1 MNRARWLVAS
11 WPGRLA
17 LLLAAVT
24 ALRVWFAVAVEL
36 CPDEAY
42 YWSWSLAPD
51 WGYYD
56 HGPLV
61 AWLMWLGTALLGHG
75 ELGVRLGA
83 LAASLVT
90 AVYVFRMTAAVSGKQ
105 ATAFWTV
112 VLLETSPLFAS
123 GAVIHTPDAALAA
136 AWSVAAWYGLR
147 ALERRSIW
155 PWLGMGMAV
164 GVAILA
170 KMTGF
175 VFLAGLCLF
184 LVACPAGRR
193 RLFTPG
199 PAATV
204 LVALLV
210 AAPHIVW
217 NAGRHGGCFVFQ
229 WHHVTG
235 GWRFRPW
242 GLLEFLG
249 GQAGVL
255 GPLTFLGLLAFSV
268 LGGGRRVRRSKSDVF
283 LLWCLAVPLL
293 VLCLPLALLSRVEAN
308 WPAVAYL
315 TLLPGAAW
323 SWRGGHFYPRRG
335 QIWLSL
341 AVSLALA
348 TTLAAHL
355 QALHPFLPV
364 QQRNDPTRR
373 LRGWSELART
383 ATQLAQ
389 DHQARLAA
397 EGYGPVSELR
407 FYTGEDVVYERNST
421 RRCQYDLWPPAR
433 SAADSI
439 LFLQPRSSHKV
450 PRLCLSYQ
458 ERWLLEGLNN
468 STARRREGDFN
479 WWVCKKKKN
488 R

>member
-1 MNRARWLVAS
+1 MRRAPWPLS

-24 ALRVWFAVAVEL
+24 ALRVWFAVSVDL

-42 YWSWSLAPD
+42 YWTWSLVPD

-56 HGPLV
+56 HGPVV
-61 AWLMWLGTALLGHG
+61 AWLMWLGTALLGTG

-83 LAASLVT
+83 LVASLIT
-90 AVYVFRMTAAVSGKQ
+90 AVFVYRLAAATSGRQ
-105 ATAFWTV
+105 STAFWTV
-112 VLLETSPLFAS
+112 VLLETSPLFAT

-136 AWSVAAWYGLR
+136 AWSAAAWYGLS

-155 PWLGMGMAV
+155 PWLGMGLAV
-164 GVAILA
+164 GVAIMA
-170 KMTGF
+170 KATGF
-175 VFLAGLCLF
+175 LFLVGLGVF

-199 PAATV
+199 PVSAV

-210 AAPHIVW
+210 ATPHIVW
-217 NAGRHGGCFVFQ
+217 NARTSGGSFSFQ
-229 WHHVTG
+229 LQHLAG
-235 GWRFRPW
+235 GWRFRPR
-242 GLLEFLG
+242 GLLELLG

-255 GPLTFLGLLAFSV
+255 GPLTFLGLVVFAV
-268 LGGGRRVRRSKSDVF
+268 VGAGRRVRRSKSDVF

-293 VLCLPLALLSRVEAN
+293 VLCLLLSLLSKVEAN

-335 QIWLSL
+335 KIWLAL
-341 AVSLALA
+341 AVALALA
-348 TTLAAHL
+348 TTIVAHL
-355 QALHPFLPV
+355 QALHPFLPLE
-364 QQRNDPTRR
+364 QRHDPTRR
-373 LRGWSELART
+373 LRGWAELART
-383 ATQLAQ
+383 AERQADAQ
-389 DHQARLAA
+389 RARLAA

-407 FYTGEDVVYERNST
+407 FYTGREVAYQPSRT
-421 RRCQYDLWPPAR
+421 RRSQYDLWPAGQT
-433 SAADSI
+433 SGHDI
-439 LFLQPRSSHKV
+439 LFLQPRGSQEV
-450 PRLCLSYQ
+450 PRLCKSHDD
-458 ERWLLEGLNN
+458 RWLIEGLEK
-468 STARRREGDFN
+468 SSAGRREGDFN
-479 WWVCKKKKN
+479 WWVCKKTRN